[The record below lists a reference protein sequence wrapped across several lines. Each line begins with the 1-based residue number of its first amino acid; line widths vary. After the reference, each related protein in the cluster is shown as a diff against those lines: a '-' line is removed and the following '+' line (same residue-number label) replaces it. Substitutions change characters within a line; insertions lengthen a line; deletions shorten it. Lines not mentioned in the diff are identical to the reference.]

1 MTLDARRMIA
11 PAFGDG
17 NGGNNVERP
26 GDPRRA
32 RVGYDVV
39 NAQSGG
45 DVVVKTPVCD
55 DRRTTTTHEL
65 SRPIR

>member
-26 GDPRRA
+26 TTILVAPARRLRSRSEA
-32 RVGYDVV
+32 L
-39 NAQSGG
+39 SGG
-45 DVVVKTPVCD
+45 QDA
-55 DRRTTTTHEL
+55 RL
-65 SRPIR
+65 